1 VDQKLT
7 DLIKNPILF
16 TNITG
21 VFGMVVLNVIVQ
33 ILLIIRIITIIRLNG
48 SKEIGQTNN
57 IKTKELPKWEQRL
70 NKRINN
76 IRRDLGRITQ
86 YLKGINSNH
95 LNNCIQS
102 ILNNNRIHCLKY
114 NEYNKT
120 LIEIKDTLL
129 QKLHIYS
136 KRLKRYKNNKQR
148 KFENKLFRNNE
159 KLFYKNLADNKT
171 QTNNGTPNIN
181 EIKEFWSNIWSNEVQ
196 FNNQAEWIP
205 HLENDIPDSNNRHH
219 IQISLE
225 ILVKNINSSH
235 NWKSPGGDQI
245 HNFWLKK
252 FTCIHK
258 CLLVHFNGFIREPNT
273 FPEFLAHGITYLK
286 PKDSDTKNPSK
297 YRPITCLPTIYKIMT
312 SCIKVII
319 YDHCQK
325 LNILNEEQ
333 KGCVKECFG
342 CKEQL
347 IIDTVIMEQARKNNR
362 NIYTAFIDYKKAY
375 DSVPHSWLIKILKIY
390 KINLDLINFLSHVMT
405 FWRTTLNL
413 SINNTKLK
421 SEPIQIKRGIYQ
433 GDSLSPLWFCLAIN
447 PLTNLLNSTGY
458 GFNIRLKNTTLSK
471 LNHLLYMDDIKLYAS
486 KKNHIL
492 SLLTITENFSNDIG
506 MSFGIDKC
514 KMQSICRGHYE
525 HLEYITQEG
534 EIIKNLNKGEFYK
547 YLGINQSNHIQH
559 SIIKENL
566 EKQFY
571 LRIKSILKSK
581 LNGNNLIKAVNTY
594 AVPLLTYSF
603 GVIKWSKTNLQ
614 NINIKTRVLFTKF
627 SKHHPKSA
635 IERFNLP
642 RENGGRGFS
651 NLEILLKNQIAS
663 LKNYFLNRA
672 RDNTFFNALVSADKG
687 YTPLNLSDNIISDI
701 VKPNIPDTIANIK
714 QKSLHGRYFKE
725 LEQPEVN
732 IQASHA
738 WLKKSNIHP
747 ETEGFI
753 FAIQDRVINT
763 RNYKKHICG
772 LQSIIDKCRIC
783 GTEGE
788 TIEHIISSCTVL
800 AQSEYKKR
808 HDIFAKI
815 IHMNLA
821 VKFNLL
827 KNTQPHYSYTPES
840 CLENDS
846 YKLYFD
852 RTILTDIHIKH
863 NRPDIIILNKQQKQA
878 YLLDIAVPNSHNITQ
893 TYNTKINK
901 YLELS
906 VAMRNLW
913 CLEKI
918 SILPLVISAT
928 GIVPQS
934 LFKNLKI
941 LDLDNTLVV
950 EIQKGIL
957 LYSCHIVRKFLNI
970 DTEHNTQQ
978 SQNAEARRR

>member
-1 VDQKLT
+1 
-7 DLIKNPILF
+7 
-16 TNITG
+16 
-21 VFGMVVLNVIVQ
+21 
-33 ILLIIRIITIIRLNG
+33 
-48 SKEIGQTNN
+48 
-57 IKTKELPKWEQRL
+57 
-70 NKRINN
+70 
-76 IRRDLGRITQ
+76 
-86 YLKGINSNH
+86 
-95 LNNCIQS
+95 
-102 ILNNNRIHCLKY
+102 
-114 NEYNKT
+114 
-120 LIEIKDTLL
+120 
-129 QKLHIYS
+129 
-136 KRLKRYKNNKQR
+136 
-148 KFENKLFRNNE
+148 
-159 KLFYKNLADNKT
+159 
-171 QTNNGTPNIN
+171 
-181 EIKEFWSNIWSNEVQ
+181 
-196 FNNQAEWIP
+196 
-205 HLENDIPDSNNRHH
+205 
-219 IQISLE
+219 
-225 ILVKNINSSH
+225 
-235 NWKSPGGDQI
+235 
-245 HNFWLKK
+245 
-252 FTCIHK
+252 
-258 CLLVHFNGFIREPNT
+258 
-273 FPEFLAHGITYLK
+273 LAHGITYLK

-297 YRPITCLPTIYKIMT
+297 YIPITCLPTIYKIMT

-421 SEPIQIKRGIYQ
+421 SEPIQI
-433 GDSLSPLWFCLAIN
+433 N

-458 GFNIRLKNTTLSK
+458 GFNIRLNNTTLSK

-514 KMQSICRGHYE
+514 KTQSICRGHYE
-525 HLEYITQEG
+525 NLEYITKEG

-594 AVPLLTYSF
+594 AVLLLTYSF

-614 NINIKTRVLFTKF
+614 NINIQTRVLFTKF
-627 SKHHPKSA
+627 CKHHPKSA

-651 NLEILLKNQIAS
+651 NLEILQHNQIAS

-701 VKPNIPDTIANIK
+701 VEPNIPDTIANIK

-725 LEQPEVN
+725 LEQPEIN

-827 KNTQPHYSYTPES
+827 KDTQPHYIYKPES
-840 CLENDS
+840 CLENDN

-852 RTILTDIHIKH
+852 RTVLTDIHIQH

-906 VAMRNLW
+906 VA
-913 CLEKI
+913 
-918 SILPLVISAT
+918 
-928 GIVPQS
+928 VPQS

-941 LDLDNTLVV
+941 LDLENTLVV